1 MSTQQEIDLEARIGE
16 LERQL
21 AELSAKVNPLYSGG
35 MDRYIHSGY
44 MQFDGIP
51 IRWDTKGM
59 QVESDGVSRASV
71 YFVKALVPAPGS
83 ETERAELIGSVDA
96 PSVLTGLQAIHSGGL
111 GGVFMGAASGTAN
124 AELTIFVSGW
134 SNQPRAKLYP
144 LTTNIGK
151 LELQDAVL
159 SFQGLASDPGT
170 LTDGLIWYNT
180 TTDKLY
186 ARINGATKELG
197 GGGMSLI
204 VKEANESVIN
214 SNTMQDDDELLFA
227 VAANEVWQ
235 FEGVL
240 NVDASSNPDIKITFT
255 GPSGAVGSYGCI
267 AQDTS
272 NNTVVGSAALG
283 GSTPIATA
291 AQYKVIR
298 YWGAIH
304 NGANAG
310 NLTLQWAQNTADAGA
325 QITVRAGSYIKYQ
338 VET

>member
-1 MSTQQEIDLEARIGE
+1 MSTQQELDLEAR
-16 LERQL
+16 LADMERQL
-21 AELSAKVNPLYSGG
+21 AELAAKVNPLYSGG

-44 MQFDGIP
+44 LQWDGINLRLDKNGIQLP
-51 IRWDTKGM
+51 ADGVNRSILFFLPELAADPTAVLRKSQLIGNVSDSAANIIMAAATSGASVSASVQANASSFLTYWTASMGGNVYQMDFQASSGSDWGLLTLTKGYLRI
-59 QVESDGVSRASV
+59 VG
-71 YFVKALVPAPGS
+71 GS
-83 ETERAELIGSVDA
+83 
-96 PSVLTGLQAIHSGGL
+96 
-111 GGVFMGAASGTAN
+111 
-124 AELTIFVSGW
+124 
-134 SNQPRAKLYP
+134 
-144 LTTNIGK
+144 
-151 LELQDAVL
+151 
-159 SFQGLASDPGT
+159 SDPAGAG
-170 LTDGLIWYNT
+170 DGSIWYNT

-204 VKEANESVIN
+204 VKEANESVLN
-214 SNTMQDDDELLFA
+214 STTLQDDDELLFA

-255 GPSGAVGSYGCI
+255 GPSGSVGSYGCI
-267 AQDTS
+267 SQDIS
-272 NNTVVGSAALG
+272 NNTVAGSAALG
-283 GSTPIATA
+283 GTTVIATA
-291 AQYKVIR
+291 AQNKVIR